1 MHAGQEQDLQVLR
14 AATLREKRKPPA
26 HATVPVQ
33 LSHART
39 IKRHQEHM
47 PLNYRPV

>member
-1 MHAGQEQDLQVLR
+1 MHAGQEVDLQVLR
-14 AATLREKRKPPA
+14 AATLRENRKPPA
-26 HATVPVQ
+26 HATVPVH
-33 LSHART
+33 SHART